1 MNFTFSKTEKSR
13 YFNKSINGM
22 VGRDKKNPIQDK
34 TRISIFLNSQDKTYQ
49 EIARQIRDKTRLLM
63 AQNFKTR
70 RDKTAIL
77 VKK

>member
-1 MNFTFSKTEKSR
+1 MAWWVET
-13 YFNKSINGM
+13 
-22 VGRDKKNPIQDK
+22 KNPPQDK
-34 TRISIFLNSQDKTYQ
+34 TRILIFLDSQDKTYQ
-49 EIARQIRDKTRLLM
+49 ETARQIRDKTRLLM